1 MSNDQ
6 RVEVTLSWTA
16 LLRIVVIGI
25 TLSLVWKL
33 NGVIVIVLLAT
44 MISSALYPTVRYLTK
59 WMSLTFASIVALAAL
74 TIPLITTIA
83 VIIPNFIQQF
93 PSLLKTLNIIV
104 VRSTFLPASLRE
116 IDFTQYTQ
124 SSISYL
130 LDSSAQ
136 ITGFIAT
143 IITILFMTLYM
154 LIDSHRLRRILF
166 SVIPAKRRQD
176 YLEMFRELYI
186 INGQYIRGNL
196 LISITCAT
204 IITTGLLILNV
215 PFAIP
220 LGILAGI
227 LDLLPLIGALTGA
240 VPSLIIAFA
249 VSPTTGLLTL
259 ALFILYQQFENNILA
274 PSIYKQVLDLSPSLS
289 LLSVVIGATLF
300 GMSGA
305 FVALPFAAS
314 MPTILNFLNR
324 ENVMQKGS
332 KSA

>member
-1 MSNDQ
+1 M
-6 RVEVTLSWTA
+6 L
-16 LLRIVVIGI
+16 
-25 TLSLVWKL
+25 
-33 NGVIVIVLLAT
+33 
-44 MISSALYPTVRYLTK
+44 SSALYPAVRYLTK
-59 WMSLTFASIVALAAL
+59 WMSLTFASIITLIVL

-83 VIIPNFIQQF
+83 VIIPNFIEQF
-93 PSLLKTLNIIV
+93 PSLLKTLNLIV
-104 VRSTFLPASLRE
+104 VRSTFLPESLKQ

-124 SSISYL
+124 SSINYL
-130 LDSSAQ
+130 LNSSAQ

-154 LIDSHRLRRILF
+154 LIDSQRLRRILF
-166 SVIPAKRRQD
+166 SIIPTGRRND
-176 YLEMFRELYI
+176 YLEMLRELYV
-186 INGQYIRGNL
+186 INGHYIRGNL
-196 LISITCAT
+196 LISVTCTT
-204 IITTGLLILNV
+204 IITTGLLLFNV
-215 PFAIP
+215 PYAIP

-259 ALFILYQQFENNILA
+259 ILFILYQQFENNILA
-274 PSIYKQVLDLSPSLS
+274 PSIYKRVLDLSPSLS

-305 FVALPFAAS
+305 FIALPIAAS

-324 ENVMQKGS
+324 ENMMQKGS
-332 KSA
+332 RTP